1 MGFRFRHLVIAL
13 AALVGTPALTHAQSP
28 QCDAWR
34 GELAR
39 LGSGGGG
46 GSPNAARAAAQVGA
60 QLGRAQAAYASLQC
74 DGSWVFQAAPPQCGG
89 LRAQIGQLRAQ
100 YNSLQQQA
108 GGGPGNDNRRRALM
122 AAIDDNCRAGVFR
135 SQPIAPQPVQQ
146 PRTLFEALFGVP
158 ERLPPPPPGVGVGV
172 DGLPLDPFA
181 LPEDRIPN
189 WGSGRPVC
197 VRTCDGFFFPLA
209 NSPGGRESQSDMCQA
224 LCPAAETEV
233 MYMGGDGNIE
243 NATRRGGGSYS
254 SLANAGKYLRQFD
267 AACSCRKQGQ
277 SWAQALAD
285 AESLLDRRRG
295 DVLLT
300 EQRAEEM
307 SRARTAPRTRREAE
321 RQLRAQSELAPQAPA
336 SEVAADAA
344 AARALEAAGRSAPTA
359 STESSGIGPSSL
371 GTGTVTATQGE
382 RRVITNSAGETRTV
396 RIVAPAL
403 TPPSLQ

>member
-1 MGFRFRHLVIAL
+1 
-13 AALVGTPALTHAQSP
+13 
-28 QCDAWR
+28 
-34 GELAR
+34 
-39 LGSGGGG
+39 
-46 GSPNAARAAAQVGA
+46 
-60 QLGRAQAAYASLQC
+60 
-74 DGSWVFQAAPPQCGG
+74 
-89 LRAQIGQLRAQ
+89 
-100 YNSLQQQA
+100 
-108 GGGPGNDNRRRALM
+108 
-122 AAIDDNCRAGVFR
+122 
-135 SQPIAPQPVQQ
+135 
-146 PRTLFEALFGVP
+146 
-158 ERLPPPPPGVGVGV
+158 
-172 DGLPLDPFA
+172 
-181 LPEDRIPN
+181 
-189 WGSGRPVC
+189 

-233 MYMGGDGNIE
+233 MYMSGDGNIE
-243 NATRRGGGSYS
+243 NATRRGSGGSYS

-277 SWAQALAD
+277 SWAEALAD

-295 DVLLT
+295 DVLVT

-321 RQLRAQSELAPQAPA
+321 RQIRAQSGLAPQAPA
-336 SEVAADAA
+336 SEIAADAA

-371 GTGTVTATQGE
+371 GTGTVSATQGE
-382 RRVITNSAGETRTV
+382 RRVVTNSAGETRTV

>member
-13 AALVGTPALTHAQSP
+13 AALVGTPALTQAQSP

-39 LGSGGGG
+39 LDRSGAGAAA
-46 GSPNAARAAAQVGA
+46 SPNAARAAAQVGA

-74 DGSWVFQAAPPQCGG
+74 DGAWMFQAPPPQCGG

-122 AAIDDNCRAGVFR
+122 AAIDDNCRPGVFR
-135 SQPIAPQPVQQ
+135 SQPIAPAPVQQ

-158 ERLPPPPPGVGVGV
+158 ERLPPPPGMPEL
-172 DGLPLDPFA
+172 DGQPLDGF
-181 LPEDRIPN
+181 PEDRN
-189 WGSGRPVC
+189 ASWGAGRPVC

-224 LCPAAETEV
+224 LCPAAETEL

-243 NATRRGGGSYS
+243 NAARRGGGTYS
-254 SLANAGKYLRQFD
+254 SIANAGKYLRQFD

-285 AESLLDRRRG
+285 AESLLERRRG
-295 DVLLT
+295 DVLVT

-307 SRARTAPRTRREAE
+307 SRARTTPRTRREVE
-321 RQLRAQSELAPQAPA
+321 RQLRAQADVAPQAPA

-344 AARALEAAGRSAPTA
+344 AARALEAMGRSAPTA

-371 GTGTVTATQGE
+371 GTGTVSANQGE
-382 RRVITNSAGETRTV
+382 RRVVTNSAGETRTV